1 MDFGGIMSAQVP
13 QTFRLYK
20 NIGNFAVPMLAAML
34 LLMVAVQFSRSSIE
48 GMNRLGLVSIAL
60 GIAVIGIAYCQLR
73 RGLNQLDGTASDKA
87 LSKLCLA
94 ANSMAIFGYGI
105 CIGALTLIRNR

>member
-1 MDFGGIMSAQVP
+1 MSAQLP

-20 NIGNFAVPMLAAML
+20 IIGNIAVPTLAAML
-34 LLMVAVQFSRSSIE
+34 ILIVAVQFSRSSI
-48 GMNRLGLVSIAL
+48 GGVSRLGLVSIAL
-60 GIAVIGIAYCQLR
+60 GITVIGIAYYQLR

-87 LSKLCLA
+87 LSRLCLA

-105 CIGALTLIRNR
+105 CIGALTLILNR